1 MPVFNAKDPN
11 PPAQFYF
18 DDEQPED
25 GHILIR
31 TIPAAEMEK
40 ITKRTSKKKP
50 PEYRRGVRYEVPPE
64 INERLRSEL
73 MWDFIVV
80 SWEGVLDEKGKKIPV
95 TTENKVNFMQN
106 WPAFAILV
114 SEGLEQ
120 LTTDNTTIRNEEIK
134 NSLTSQPE

>member
-11 PPAQFYF
+11 PPAKFYF
-18 DDEQPED
+18 NDEKPED

-31 TIPAAEMEK
+31 TIPAADMEK
-40 ITKRTSKKKP
+40 INKRTSKKKP
-50 PEYRRGVRYEVPPE
+50 PEYRRGTRYEVPNE
-64 INERLRSEL
+64 INEKLRSEL

-80 SWEGVLDEKGKKIPV
+80 SWEGIVDENGKKIPV
-95 TTENKVNFMQN
+95 TKETKVKLMQE

-120 LTTDNTTIRNEEIK
+120 MTTDNTTIRNDETK
-134 NSLTSQPE
+134 N

>member
-11 PPAQFYF
+11 PPAKFYF

-40 ITKRTSKKKP
+40 INKRTSKKKP
-50 PEYRRGVRYEVPPE
+50 PEYRRGTRYETPNE
-64 INERLRSEL
+64 INEKLRSEL
-73 MWDFIVV
+73 IWGFIVV
-80 SWEGVLDEKGKKIPV
+80 SWEGIVDETGKKIPV
-95 TTENKVNFMQN
+95 TDENKTKFMQE

-120 LTTDNTTIRNEEIK
+120 LTTDNSNIQKAEIK
-134 NSLTSQPE
+134 N